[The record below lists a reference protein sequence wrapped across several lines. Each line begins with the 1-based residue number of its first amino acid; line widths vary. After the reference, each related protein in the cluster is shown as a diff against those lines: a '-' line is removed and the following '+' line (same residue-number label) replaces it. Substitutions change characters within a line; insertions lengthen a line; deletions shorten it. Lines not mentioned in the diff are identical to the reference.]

1 VGCEPRFTAKDRRGE
16 RCLDYLFCAG
26 TMRVLATLSMPHA
39 ANLAW
44 EAGREDDDR
53 AAWDQGWEG
62 GSFGWMPNVSWP
74 SDHLA
79 VGVEV
84 VLPARHADE

>member
-1 VGCEPRFTAKDRRGE
+1 
-16 RCLDYLFCAG
+16 
-26 TMRVLATLSMPHA
+26 MRVLATLSMPHA

-53 AAWDQGWEG
+53 ASWDQGWEG